1 MMILPTVTA
10 ADYKAV
16 GATEVDFDTSLALG
30 VVYALTSTVDAFV
43 TTHATAPAATVGDGS
58 ALVAA
63 GTTIYLK
70 GSATAVKVSII
81 KCTGASDG
89 HATLTPVKW

>member
-1 MMILPTVTA
+1 MILPVITA

-16 GATEVDFDTSLALG
+16 GGTEVDFDTSLANG
-30 VVYALTSTVDAFV
+30 VIYALTTTTDSFV

-58 ALVAA
+58 ILVAA
-63 GTTIYLK
+63 QTTVYIQ
-70 GSATAVKVSII
+70 GSASAVKVSII

-89 HATLTPVKW
+89 HATLTPVRY